1 MFGLQFL
8 QIIGLGLQIDVFLLE
23 RGDVFSFLLQQILQ
37 FQDLAVVAVLLLGV
51 SGLVLFA
58 NFLGLLLLGL
68 ISDFKIMD

>member
-23 RGDVFSFLLQQILQ
+23 RGDVFGFLLQQILQ

-58 NFLGLLLLGL
+58 NFLGLLLLSL